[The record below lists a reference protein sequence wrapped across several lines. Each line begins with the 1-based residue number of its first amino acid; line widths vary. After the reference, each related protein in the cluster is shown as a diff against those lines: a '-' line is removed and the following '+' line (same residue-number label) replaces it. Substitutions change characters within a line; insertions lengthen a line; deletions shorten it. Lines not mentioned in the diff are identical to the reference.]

1 MEIPRGMEIKGK
13 DKNKYALKIHR
24 NIYGQ
29 KQAGRVWHMFL
40 TDKLINEVGFRRSK
54 VDDCV
59 LYRGGV
65 MYIMYTDDSILA
77 GPSQA
82 EVQKAIKD
90 IEEAG
95 LKINVEGDIS
105 DFLGVKLQR
114 EQDST
119 IKMKQPHLINQS
131 STTCT

>member
-1 MEIPRGMEIKGK
+1 
-13 DKNKYALKIHR
+13 
-24 NIYGQ
+24 
-29 KQAGRVWHMFL
+29 
-40 TDKLINEVGFRRSK
+40 
-54 VDDCV
+54 
-59 LYRGGV
+59 

-105 DFLGVKLQR
+105 DFLGVKL
-114 EQDST
+114 
-119 IKMKQPHLINQS
+119 
-131 STTCT
+131 